1 MKKIYKIKVN
11 GKAYEVELQEV
22 TTVEGTVE
30 ALATLGETTPAPT
43 TPKKSMVGGET
54 VTAPMPGTIVDI
66 KVRVGDTVA
75 KGQLV
80 AVLEAMKME
89 TEILAPDAGTV
100 TEIHVGKSAA
110 VNLGDAIVSL
120 G

>member
-11 GKAYEVELQEV
+11 GKAYEVELQEISSV
-22 TTVEGTVE
+22 Q
-30 ALATLGETTPAPT
+30 GEIKT
-43 TPKKSMVGGET
+43 ET
-54 VTAPMPGTIVDI
+54 VGQPTPVSIPTGEENVVAPMPGIIVDV
-66 KVRVGDTVA
+66 KVKKGDSVA

-89 TEILAPDAGTV
+89 TEIFASNAGTV
-100 TEIHVGKSAA
+100 IAVNMEKGAQ
-110 VNLGDAIVSL
+110 VNLGDVIVSL

>member
-11 GKAYEVELQEV
+11 GKAYEVELQEI
-22 TTVEGTVE
+22 TQAQGNVE
-30 ALATLGETTPAPT
+30 APASVGTSTPVSS
-43 TPKKSMVGGET
+43 TPKVTMVGGEKI
-54 VTAPMPGTIVDI
+54 TAPMPGTIVDI
-66 KVRVGDTVA
+66 RVKVGDSVER
-75 KGQLV
+75 GQLV

-100 TEIHVGKSAA
+100 TEVHVAKSAA

>member
-11 GKAYEVELQEV
+11 GKAYEVELQEINSV
-22 TTVEGTVE
+22 Q
-30 ALATLGETTPAPT
+30 GEIKTEIVGQPTPVSIPA
-43 TPKKSMVGGET
+43 GGES
-54 VTAPMPGTIVDI
+54 VTAPMPGIIVAI
-66 KVRVGDTVA
+66 KVKIGDSVA

-89 TEILAPDAGTV
+89 TEIFASNAGTITAV
-100 TEIHVGKSAA
+100 NMEKGAQ
-110 VNLGDAIVSL
+110 VNLGDVIVSL

>member
-11 GKAYEVELQEV
+11 GKAYEVELQEISSV
-22 TTVEGTVE
+22 QGEIKTETVGQ
-30 ALATLGETTPAPT
+30 ATPVSIPT
-43 TPKKSMVGGET
+43 GGES
-54 VTAPMPGTIVDI
+54 VTAPMPGIIVDV
-66 KVRVGDTVA
+66 KVKKGDSVA

-89 TEILAPDAGTV
+89 TEIFASNAGTV
-100 TEIHVGKSAA
+100 IAVNMEKGAQ
-110 VNLGDAIVSL
+110 VNLGDVIVSL

>member
-11 GKAYEVELQEV
+11 GKAYEVELQEINSV
-22 TTVEGTVE
+22 QGEIKAETVGQP
-30 ALATLGETTPAPT
+30 TPVSIPA
-43 TPKKSMVGGET
+43 GGES
-54 VTAPMPGTIVDI
+54 VTAPMPGVIIDI
-66 KVRVGDTVA
+66 KVKKGDSVT
-75 KGQLV
+75 KGQIV

-89 TEILAPDAGTV
+89 TEIFSPNAGTITAV
-100 TEIHVGKSAA
+100 NMEKGAQ

>member
-11 GKAYEVELQEV
+11 GKAYEVELQEISSV
-22 TTVEGTVE
+22 QGEIKAETVGKP
-30 ALATLGETTPAPT
+30 TPVS
-43 TPKKSMVGGET
+43 TPVAGGEN
-54 VTAPMPGTIVDI
+54 VTAPMPGIIVDI
-66 KVRVGDTVA
+66 KVKKGDSVA

-89 TEILAPDAGTV
+89 TEIFASNAGTIIAV
-100 TEIHVGKSAA
+100 NMEKGAQ
-110 VNLGDAIVSL
+110 VNLGDVIVSL

>member
-11 GKAYEVELQEV
+11 EKAYEVELQEV
-22 TTVEGTVE
+22 TTAEGTVE
-30 ALATLGETTPAPT
+30 APASVGASAPASAA
-43 TPKKSMVGGET
+43 PKKTMVGGET

-66 KVRVGDTVA
+66 KVKVGDSVA

-100 TEIHVGKSAA
+100 TEVHVGKSAA

>member
-11 GKAYEVELQEV
+11 GKAYEVELQGI
-22 TTVEGTVE
+22 TQAEGTVE
-30 ALATLGETTPAPT
+30 APTASAPVSAPKAT
-43 TPKKSMVGGET
+43 MVGGEK
-54 VTAPMPGTIVDI
+54 VTAPMPGTIIDV
-66 KVRVGDTVA
+66 KVKVGDSVA

-89 TEILAPDAGTV
+89 TEILAPDNGTV
-100 TEIHVGKSAA
+100 TEVHVAKSAA

>member
-11 GKAYEVELQEV
+11 GKAYEVELQEI
-22 TTVEGTVE
+22 TQTEGAVE
-30 ALATLGETTPAPT
+30 APAPVGASTPAST
-43 TPKKSMVGGET
+43 TPKTTMVGGEK

-66 KVRVGDTVA
+66 KVKVGESVA
-75 KGQLV
+75 KGQLI

-100 TEIHVGKSAA
+100 TEVHVAKSAA

>member
-11 GKAYEVELQEV
+11 GKAYEVELQEISSV
-22 TTVEGTVE
+22 QGEIKTETVSQP
-30 ALATLGETTPAPT
+30 TPVSIPA
-43 TPKKSMVGGET
+43 GGES
-54 VTAPMPGTIVDI
+54 VTAPMPGLIVDI
-66 KVRVGDTVA
+66 KVSKGDSVA

-89 TEILAPDAGTV
+89 TEIFASNAGTV
-100 TEIHVGKSAA
+100 IAVNMEKGAQ
-110 VNLGDAIVSL
+110 VNLGDVIVSL